1 MTTPASDPTGGNPIG
16 GSPTEQ
22 TSADRTAR
30 PLARRRVL
38 RLGAGVLGGGAL
50 LGAGAAGGMLAGWVP
65 GGVQLKRAL
74 GMTGTDGTVPS
85 VTPGQVHVEQVH
97 SAARSREV
105 TMVTM
110 LPPGAGPSADL
121 PVCVM
126 LHGRGNDARGMVAL
140 GTPQFLAAAVADGVP
155 PFAVVA
161 LDGGD
166 AGYWHQH
173 APGDGDDP
181 QAMLARE
188 LPGWLQARGLA
199 SPRAALGISM
209 GGSGALQYAIGR
221 TGGGHDLDAVA
232 LLSPAVFRTWA
243 DARTTGGYAGQADW
257 QAHEPMLR
265 LDALRVGSLGV
276 WCGQED
282 PFCPAA
288 RDLARQAHARQAHF
302 PDGLHTDGFWRRV
315 LPDAIGLLG
324 HTLAT
329 A

>member
-1 MTTPASDPTGGNPIG
+1 MTTHIDGT
-16 GSPTEQ
+16 TEQ
-22 TSADRTAR
+22 PSADPVDRA
-30 PLARRRVL
+30 LSRRRVL
-38 RLGAGVLGGGAL
+38 RLGAGVVGGGAL
-50 LGAGAAGGMLAGWVP
+50 LGAAAGGGMLAGWWP
-65 GGVQLKRAL
+65 GGVELKKVL
-74 GMTGTDGTVPS
+74 GLTGMDGTVPD
-85 VTPGQVHVEQVH
+85 VAPGEVRVEQVR

-110 LPPGAGPSADL
+110 LPPGTAASTNLASTDL

-140 GTPQFLAAAVADGVP
+140 GTPQFLAAAVKGGVP

-161 LDGGD
+161 VDGGD
-166 AGYWHQH
+166 ATYWHQRS
-173 APGDGDDP
+173 PGDGDDP
-181 QAMLARE
+181 QAMLREE
-188 LPGWLQARGLA
+188 LPGWLHARQLPT
-199 SPRAALGISM
+199 PRAAMGISM

-221 TGGGHDLDAVA
+221 TRSGRDLDAVA

-243 DARTTGGYAGQADW
+243 DARTTGGYADEADW
-257 QAHEPMLR
+257 QAHEPTLR
-265 LDALRVGSLGV
+265 LDQMRVGALGV

-288 RDLARQAHARQAHF
+288 REVARQARAREARF
-302 PDGLHTDGFWRRV
+302 PDGEHTDGFWRRV
-315 LPDAIGLLG
+315 MPDAMSLVG